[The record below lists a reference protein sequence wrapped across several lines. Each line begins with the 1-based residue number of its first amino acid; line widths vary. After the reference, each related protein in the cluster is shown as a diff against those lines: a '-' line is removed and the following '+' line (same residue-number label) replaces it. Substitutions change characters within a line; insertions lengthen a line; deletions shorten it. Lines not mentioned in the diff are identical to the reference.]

1 MKENRIKRFNENSEL
16 NISDVRSSGL
26 KIYYYSNSKDGING
40 SYVIC
45 ISSSLDS
52 AKKTIEKELNEMG
65 LVFNDKIQMK
75 INDIKDN
82 DILYSDDGDF

>member
-1 MKENRIKRFNENSEL
+1 MNESSEIL

-26 KIYYYSNSKDGING
+26 KIYYYSNSKDGLNG

-65 LVFNDKIQMK
+65 LVFNDKIQIK
-75 INDIKDN
+75 INDIIDN